1 MSFFRCKTCLTMK
14 KKGYK
19 ELQKNEAKFEA
30 LGISRKV
37 SSLRVLT
44 QNTKNKNGRR
54 RDEENYEEYNPK
66 N

>member
-1 MSFFRCKTCLTMK
+1 MK